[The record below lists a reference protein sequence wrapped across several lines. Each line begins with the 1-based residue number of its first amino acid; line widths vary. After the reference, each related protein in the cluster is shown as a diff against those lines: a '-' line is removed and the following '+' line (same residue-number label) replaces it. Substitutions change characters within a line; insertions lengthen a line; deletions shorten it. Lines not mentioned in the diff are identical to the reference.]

1 MAKRTL
7 SLVII
12 SLSFLISSCSTTGGA
27 KPIKLPETYKAT
39 VGSLTVNDEL
49 YNGWTNVFH
58 YHATLLTED
67 LYSQQIEVL
76 AKAKLWSDDEA
87 SSERRKLAESV
98 ANETQVFLSF
108 YTPEIQ
114 YNDLNESGSVWRIF
128 LDVDGKRYTGRA
140 TKYIKNYAD
149 TKSLYP
155 QHTPW
160 SKAYMIQ
167 FPISFLQ
174 IKDKSSA
181 RLVITGSLGV
191 SQKSFKF

>member
-1 MAKRTL
+1 VAKSTL
-7 SLVII
+7 GLII
-12 SLSFLISSCSTTGGA
+12 MSLSFLLSSCSTTGGA
-27 KPIKLPETYKAT
+27 KPLNLPDSYRSSVE
-39 VGSLTVNDEL
+39 SLTVNDEL

-58 YHATLLTED
+58 YHATLVTES
-67 LYSQQIEVL
+67 LYEQQIDVL
-76 AKAKLWSDDEA
+76 AKAKLWSEDETR
-87 SSERRKLAESV
+87 SERRRLAESV

-128 LDVDGKRYTGRA
+128 LDVDGKRYTGRVN
-140 TKYIKNYAD
+140 KYAKNYAD

-167 FPISFLQ
+167 FPVSFLQ
-174 IKDKSSA
+174 IKDKSKA

-191 SQKSFKF
+191 SQKSFQF